1 MRIPTLPAL
10 LVALALILLIAGCGE
25 DSDDH
30 ATGEASPAV
39 PAASDAA
46 PGGKVSA
53 NNATAAEL
61 KAAFAAAG
69 IRNPGTWAHEVEHN
83 RPFPADDTEFSKLRR
98 GLSDH
103 NAAPETVDAVIAQ
116 LKLP

>member
-1 MRIPTLPAL
+1 MRICRFIPLLLAL
-10 LVALALILLIAGCGE
+10 SLALAFAACGE
-25 DSDDH
+25 DADDH
-30 ATGEASPAV
+30 TSGEAPPAA

-61 KAAFAAAG
+61 EAAFAAAG

-83 RPFPADDTEFSKLRR
+83 RPFPADDTEFAKLRR
-98 GLSDH
+98 GLADH
-103 NAAPETVDAVIAQ
+103 NAAPDVVETIIAQ

>member
-1 MRIPTLPAL
+1 MRTPRFVVLLLTLTL
-10 LVALALILLIAGCGE
+10 ALAIAGCGE
-25 DSDDH
+25 ESADS
-30 ATGEASPAV
+30 
-39 PAASDAA
+39 ASDAA
-46 PGGKVSA
+46 APGTPSTSDSAPTGKVSA

-83 RPFPADDTEFSKLRR
+83 RPFPADDTEFAKLRR
-98 GLSDH
+98 GLADH